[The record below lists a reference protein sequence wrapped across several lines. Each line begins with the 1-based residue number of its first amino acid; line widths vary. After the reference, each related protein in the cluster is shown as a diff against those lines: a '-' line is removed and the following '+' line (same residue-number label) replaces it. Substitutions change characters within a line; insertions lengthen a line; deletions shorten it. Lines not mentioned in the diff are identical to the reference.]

1 MTIVWSAPSLRGLQY
16 CDGLEQLAV
25 FNVNVSQGTL
35 RLYEGDLVA
44 AVSGLLDHAPIPT
57 AKRLSANQVLA
68 VKGSRL

>member
-35 RLYEGDLVA
+35 RLYEGNVVL
-44 AVSGLLDHAPIPT
+44 SLDC
-57 AKRLSANQVLA
+57 
-68 VKGSRL
+68 